1 MPAKAPQQRATTS
14 RNFNSCYHPWLSI
27 STSGGGPCIT
37 CVSCGALLIPT
48 RPTSVRPVTSRSVW
62 PSTTQGNQSTQ
73 TSSSRGNWKR
83 TLRFNIKSS
92 QKSLK
97 HIWKRSEEHTSE
109 LQSHRDLHSFP
120 TRRSSDL
127 SGKSIHTNKFKPW
140 ELEAYVALQH
150 KELTKK
156 FEAYLETGSGRA
168 FVNKSLRP
176 ARASLPA
183 AD

>member
-1 MPAKAPQQRATTS
+1 MYYVCILRSIA
-14 RNFNSCYHPWLSI
+14 HPDQTDI
-27 STSGGGPCIT
+27 GSTGD
-37 CVSCGALLIPT
+37 LK
-48 RPTSVRPVTSRSVW
+48 
-62 PSTTQGNQSTQ
+62 
-73 TSSSRGNWKR
+73 KR
-83 TLRFNIKSS
+83 LA
-92 QKSLK
+92 
-97 HIWKRSEEHTSE
+97 EHN
-109 LQSHRDLHSFP
+109 
-120 TRRSSDL
+120 